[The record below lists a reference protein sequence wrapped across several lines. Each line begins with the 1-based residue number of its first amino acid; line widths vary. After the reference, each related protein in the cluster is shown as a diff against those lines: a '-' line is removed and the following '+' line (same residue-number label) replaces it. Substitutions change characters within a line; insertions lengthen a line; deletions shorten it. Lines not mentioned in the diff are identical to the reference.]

1 MQYRFKLAILFLG
14 LWCICLAAC
23 VGEADPLEADGG
35 AAEQEVVTRNAFT
48 KTALVESAF
57 ATDTLATEALTGNPL
72 TSDAIASSSDVTSA
86 LRDPLARE
94 FLTYVA
100 GCALPEGQSVQVSL
114 DGETYTFGGSIGL
127 APEWGRAH
135 GKCNARCQGWLSA
148 CMLARIN
155 HLGESVP
162 ISMRGKHKALDS
174 DRAEQE
180 AFPQREAAYFG
191 DLFAPEQRRF
201 ACKSPGST
209 LISRV
214 CGGTGV
220 DTQGCIVDV
229 LGDCDDI
236 CGAPTSDGSF
246 PNCVGGGHTTPT
258 TVTVFRE

>member
-1 MQYRFKLAILFLG
+1 M
-14 LWCICLAAC
+14 
-23 VGEADPLEADGG
+23 
-35 AAEQEVVTRNAFT
+35 VTRNAFT
-48 KTALVESAF
+48 KEALVESAF
-57 ATDTLATEALTGNPL
+57 ATDPLATEALTGNPL
-72 TSDAIASSSDVTSA
+72 TSDAVASSSDVMRA

-100 GCALPEGQSVQVSL
+100 SCALPEGQSVQVSL

-127 APEWGRAH
+127 SPEWGRAH
-135 GKCNARCQGWLSA
+135 GQCNARCQGWLSA

-155 HLGESVP
+155 HVGESVP
-162 ISMRGKHKALDS
+162 LSMRGKHKALDS
-174 DRAEQE
+174 DQAEQE
-180 AFPQREAAYFG
+180 AFPRREAAYFG

>member
-1 MQYRFKLAILFLG
+1 MQYRFKLAISFLG

-23 VGEADPLEADGG
+23 IGEADPLEEDGG
-35 AAEQEVVTRNAFT
+35 VAAQQVMTHNAFT
-48 KTALVESAF
+48 TNALKASALTTDRL
-57 ATDTLATEALTGNPL
+57 ATDALTGNPL
-72 TSDAIASSSDVTSA
+72 TSEAIASSSNVMSA

-94 FLTYVA
+94 FLKYVV
-100 GCALPEGQSVQVSL
+100 GCALPDGQSVQVSM
-114 DGETYTFGGSIGL
+114 DGETYGFDGSIGL
-127 APEWGRAH
+127 SPEWGRDH
-135 GKCNARCQGWLSA
+135 GQCNARCQGWLSA
-148 CMLARIN
+148 CILARIN
-155 HLGESVP
+155 YLGESVP
-162 ISMRGKHKALDS
+162 LSMRGKHKALDA
-174 DRAEQE
+174 DQAEQE
-180 AFPQREAAYFG
+180 AFPQREGAYFG

-229 LGDCDDI
+229 LGDCDDV

-258 TVTVFRE
+258 TVTIFRE

>member
-1 MQYRFKLAILFLG
+1 MQDRFKLAISFLG
-14 LWCICLAAC
+14 LWCFCLPAC
-23 VGEADPLEADGG
+23 VGEADPLEDDGG
-35 AAEQEVVTRNAFT
+35 TAERKLLTRNAFT
-48 KTALVESAF
+48 KEALVESALT
-57 ATDTLATEALTGNPL
+57 TDRPAMEALTGNPL
-72 TSDAIASSSDVTSA
+72 TSAGIASSSDVMSA

-94 FLTYVA
+94 FLMYVA
-100 GCALPEGQSVQVSL
+100 GCALPAGQSVKFSV
-114 DGETYTFGGSIGL
+114 DGEAYTFEGSIGL
-127 APEWGRAH
+127 ASEWGRDH
-135 GKCNARCQGWLSA
+135 GKCNAHCQGWISA

-155 HLGESVP
+155 HVGESMP

-174 DRAEQE
+174 DQAERE
-180 AFPQREAAYFG
+180 RFPNREAAYFG
-191 DLFAPEQRRF
+191 DLFAPEQLRF

-229 LGDCDDI
+229 LGECDDF
-236 CGAPTSDGSF
+236 CGAPASDGSF